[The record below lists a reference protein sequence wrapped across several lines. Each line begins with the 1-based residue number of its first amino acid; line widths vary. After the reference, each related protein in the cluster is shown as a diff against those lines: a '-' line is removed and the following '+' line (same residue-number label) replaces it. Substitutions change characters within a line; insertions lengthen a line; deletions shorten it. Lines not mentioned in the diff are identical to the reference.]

1 MEINE
6 RLYFTHTDIIHN
18 LQMSVEHSEGKYQ
31 GVLKKILQRDKKSSI
46 GLIIN
51 DMNKDGETFKYIKAN
66 FEAIAKKHALKTKA
80 KSYKDAEKALKEVD
94 LRHILGVKVELKEVF
109 TTDLFLT
116 YGEKEHQELYV
127 NYTKDGYRIFFKR
140 KELSYK
146 LSGQAESFEFS
157 LNLIDLYQL
166 THDNEKYYEIM
177 EALCN
182 MFKIEAKKEIKF
194 ANAQKIKHA
203 DNLIALKNIEKYP
216 NLSELIS
223 KNLIVL
229 KQLNDKTLDCSLT
242 IEKSYKGETVF
253 YAPVRKIADE
263 LKDLVKQATED
274 GTEAK
279 SLSTSTI
286 TRLLQLYRVLGLIEM
301 VETENVPPILLTS
314 APKANELHVESVYY
328 IVPQYN
334 SAFLEKAEKIAKK
347 LNKGGFKIAEIKY
360 ETIKKILGE
369 KIADKAYA
377 HVADRMET
385 EKKINEHNI
394 ELEKQGEEKKL
405 YGKTKRA
412 KTIEEKKKAKA
423 EGTEE
428 VINSNNNNDDMPF

>member
-6 RLYFTHTDIIHN
+6 KLYMTHTDLIHN

-31 GVLKKILQRDKKSSI
+31 GALKKTLQREKLNDL
-46 GLIIN
+46 GLIRSN
-51 DMNKDGETFKYIKAN
+51 LNEKGETFNYIKEN
-66 FEAIAKKHALKTKA
+66 FEELAKIHAVKTKV

-94 LRHILGVKVELKEVF
+94 LRNILGVKVELKEVF

-116 YGEKEHQELYV
+116 YKEEAQQELYI
-127 NYTKDGYRIFFKR
+127 NYTKDGYRMFWKR
-140 KELSYK
+140 RKLSYK
-146 LSGQAESFEFS
+146 LSGQAETFEFS

-166 THDNEKYYEIM
+166 THDDKKYYEIM

-194 ANAQKIKHA
+194 ANAQKIKNA

-216 NLSELIS
+216 NLSKLIS

-229 KQLNDKTLDCSLT
+229 KELNDKTMDYSLT
-242 IEKSYKGETVF
+242 VDKSYKGETVF
-253 YAPVRKIADE
+253 YAPIRGFAKE
-263 LKDLVKQATED
+263 LKELVKLKQATED
-274 GTEAK
+274 GTEAE
-279 SLSTSTI
+279 SLSASTI
-286 TRLLQLYRVLGLIEM
+286 TRLFQLYRILGLIEL
-301 VETENVPPILLTS
+301 VEMENVPQILLTS
-314 APKANELHVESVYY
+314 APKTNKLHVEPVYY

-334 SAFLEKAEKIAKK
+334 NAFLEKAEKIAKK
-347 LNKGGFKIAEIKY
+347 LNKGGFKIADIQY

-394 ELEKQGEEKKL
+394 ELEKQGREKKL

-412 KTIEEKKKAKA
+412 KTIEEKKKAEA
-423 EGTEE
+423 NGTDCQDT
-428 VINSNNNNDDMPF
+428 VMPF

>member
-6 RLYFTHTDIIHN
+6 KLYITHIDLINN
-18 LQMSVEHSEGKYQ
+18 LQMSVQHSEGKTQ
-31 GVLKKILQRDKKSSI
+31 AMLKETLQRDKKSSI
-46 GLIIN
+46 ALIKN

-66 FEAIAKKHALKTKA
+66 FKEIAKRNAVKTKVKA
-80 KSYKDAEKALKEVD
+80 YKDAEKALKEVD
-94 LRHILGVKVELKEVF
+94 LRNILGVKVELKEVF

-116 YGEKEHQELYV
+116 HKEKEPRELYV
-127 NYTKDGYRIFFKR
+127 NYTKDGYRIYFKR

-166 THDNEKYYEIM
+166 THEDKKYYEIM
-177 EALCN
+177 EELCN

-203 DNLIALKNIEKYP
+203 DNIIALKNIEKYP
-216 NLSELIS
+216 NLSKLIS

-229 KQLNDKTLDCSLT
+229 KELNDKTMDYSLT
-242 IEKSYKGETVF
+242 VDKSYKGETVF

-274 GTEAK
+274 GTKAK
-279 SLSTSTI
+279 SLSASTI
-286 TRLLQLYRVLGLIEM
+286 TRLLQLYRILGLIEM
-301 VETENVPPILLTS
+301 VETENVPQILLT
-314 APKANELHVESVYY
+314 PKANELHVESVYY
-328 IVPQYN
+328 IIPQYN

-347 LNKGGFKIAEIKY
+347 LNKGGFKIADIQY

-385 EKKINEHNI
+385 EKKINEHNM
-394 ELEKQGEEKKL
+394 ELGKQGEEKKL

-423 EGTEE
+423 EGTEGTT
-428 VINSNNNNDDMPF
+428 NSDDNSDDMPF

>member
-6 RLYFTHTDIIHN
+6 KLYITHTDLINN
-18 LQMSVEHSEGKYQ
+18 LQMSVQHSEGKTQ
-31 GVLKKILQRDKKSSI
+31 AMLKETLQRDKKSSI
-46 GLIIN
+46 ALIKN
-51 DMNKDGETFKYIKAN
+51 DINKDGETFNYIKTN
-66 FEAIAKKHALKTKA
+66 FEKIAKKHAVKTKVKA
-80 KSYKDAEKALKEVD
+80 YKDAEKALKEVD
-94 LRHILGVKVELKEVF
+94 LRNILGIKVELKEVF
-109 TTDLFLT
+109 TMDLFLKHN
-116 YGEKEHQELYV
+116 KEEYQELYV

-146 LSGQAESFEFS
+146 LSGQAETFEFS
-157 LNLIDLYQL
+157 LNLIDLYEML
-166 THDNEKYYEIM
+166 NENKKYYKIM
-177 EALCN
+177 EELCN
-182 MFKIEAKKEIKF
+182 MFQIEAKKEIKF

-203 DNLIALKNIEKYP
+203 DNIIALKNIGKYP

-253 YAPVRKIADE
+253 YAPIRKIADE
-263 LKDLVKQATED
+263 LKDLVKQAIED

-286 TRLLQLYRVLGLIEM
+286 TRLFQLYRVLGLIEL
-301 VETENVPPILLTS
+301 VEMENVPQILLTS
-314 APKANELHVESVYY
+314 APKTNKLHVEPVYY
-328 IVPQYN
+328 IIPQYN
-334 SAFLEKAEKIAKK
+334 STFLEKAEKIAKK
-347 LNKGGFKIAEIKY
+347 LNKGGFKIAEINY

-369 KIADKAYA
+369 KVADKAYS

-385 EKKINEHNI
+385 ERKINEHNI
-394 ELEKQGEEKKL
+394 ELEKQGQEKKL

-412 KTIEEKKKAKA
+412 KTIEEKKKAEA
-423 EGTEE
+423 NGTDETT
-428 VINSNNNNDDMPF
+428 NSGDSSDDMPF